1 MTQLKN
7 STNQLTTRELD
18 IIHLLYR
25 FRFLTRSQIQHFL
38 HHKDHKTIQ
47 LWLNK
52 LISSDF
58 ITTVTPDKINQ
69 ESKTKIY
76 LLAEGGVKYLI
87 STESIDHLARQR
99 LRKDSERSAEF
110 IQHQLLLAD
119 IALDLEQQN
128 TTSDQFEFHLR
139 ADFKTFPAKDILEE
153 LKPNAYLVRQRGDR
167 IDEYL
172 LEIVTDTFAEG
183 LRALIKRYLATCQSC
198 DWEETGRPFPVV
210 QLVCPNERTLY
221 YLAGFT
227 RRIAKLQDL
236 SDVHVR
242 FTTLSE
248 LKRSGIRGPIWSE
261 VNCTISEA
269 N

>member
-1 MTQLKN
+1 MTQQKN
-7 STNQLTTRELD
+7 STYLPTTRESD
-18 IIHLLYR
+18 IISLLYR
-25 FRFLTRSQIQHFL
+25 FRFLTRPQIQHFL

-52 LISSDF
+52 LISNGL
-58 ITTVTPDKINQ
+58 ITTVTADKTNQ

-76 LLAEGGVKYLI
+76 LLAESGVKHLI
-87 STESIDHLARQR
+87 ATESIDHLARQR
-99 LRKDSERSAEF
+99 LRKDSERSSEF
-110 IQHQLLLAD
+110 TQHQLLLAD
-119 IALDLEQQN
+119 VALDLEQQN
-128 TTSDQFEFHLR
+128 TASDRFEFHLR
-139 ADFKTFPAKDILEE
+139 ADFKTFSAKDILEE
-153 LKPNAYLVRQRGDR
+153 LRPDAYLVRQRGDR

-183 LRALIKRYLATCQSC
+183 LRARIKRYLATCQSC

-210 QLVCPNERTLY
+210 QLVCPNNRTLY
-221 YLAGFT
+221 YLAGYT

-236 SDVHVR
+236 SDVHIR

-248 LKRSGIRGPIWSE
+248 LKQLGIRGPIWSE
-261 VNCTISEA
+261 VNCAVNEA